1 MEALWFIIW
10 NNMKK
15 KKRDVVVLFFLIA
28 LAALFLYVS
37 VSVFAGLNSTLDAA
51 YERAHTADL
60 IYITSQGGDRIPDI
74 FKSQE
79 EVVEYEASE
88 CLFFVS
94 ADYWKGKEE
103 ESQQSS
109 MFIFG
114 RIEEERTICTLAGSE
129 HVTEREDSILLPYYL
144 KAAGGYAV
152 GDPFYLLIGET
163 EWEFHVA
170 GFVQDPLFATPLNVS
185 AYSCYISNARFNEMQ
200 KVNDATR
207 EGQDSICYKVR
218 LRTGEDSIVFD
229 HKMSQILVAEIPEIG
244 NSINLGMNWRTM
256 RGGVAILSKISM
268 GVMLVFS
275 LLLIAVALIIVRF
288 SVYNFLEMNRK
299 NTGILQAAGYTTR
312 QLQSAVMLE
321 MAFLAFLASITGI
334 LFGILGSGLIG
345 SIQGMMLGLSWNQKF
360 HTGAALVTVAALM
373 IIVTGVAWL
382 CGRAYRKTP
391 VLDALRGGISTHN
404 FKRNPFPFEK
414 SRLPEAFVLAGKHLF
429 GEKGKTVS
437 VLCIVTLLSFS
448 VCMGFGLYENFAIRT
463 DTLLKIVGTEAGDI
477 LVTGDGV
484 EQAGEELAQ
493 WDGIESVLYYGNTS
507 VHIESADAETEVTCD
522 YWRDPEALHNEML
535 VQGRLPKYE
544 NEIVLTT
551 SIAKRLHVKPGDTVY
566 VTAGGERLSYVVS
579 GIDQKMNNMGL
590 KAMMCEA
597 GAKRL
602 INTVELVQ
610 VFCYLEEG
618 VTVAEM
624 SERILVHFPELT
636 VADSAKQVANTMKMI
651 VFVMAAICVVF
662 VLITLFVVVLVEVLL
677 IKSKLIKERR
687 NYGIWKALGFTTAQL
702 IAQTMLMNV
711 PVIAAGAVLGAVCS
725 SFLFSPLVVIVMS
738 FCGIKQVDMS
748 VPPIW
753 MLISIAGIVLVALA
767 ASFLSSVRIR
777 KIEPVSML
785 MEE

>member
-10 NNMKK
+10 NNIKK
-15 KKRDVVVLFFLIA
+15 KKKDVVVLFFLIA

-37 VSVFAGLNSTLDAA
+37 VSVFAGLNGTLDAA

-60 IYITSQGGDRIPDI
+60 IYITSQGGDRIADI

-94 ADYWKGKEE
+94 ADYRSGKEE

-109 MFIFG
+109 MFVLG
-114 RIEEERTICTLAGSE
+114 RIEEERTICKLAGSE
-129 HVTEREDSILLPYYL
+129 HVTAREDSILLPYYL
-144 KAAGGYAV
+144 KVAGGYEV
-152 GDPFYLLIGET
+152 GDPFYLSIGET
-163 EWEFHVA
+163 EQEFHVA

-185 AYSCYISNARFNEMQ
+185 AYSCYISSARFKELQ
-200 KVNDATR
+200 KENVAAR
-207 EGQDSICYKVR
+207 EVQGICYKVR
-218 LRTGEDSIVFD
+218 LRAGEDSIAFD
-229 HKMSQILVAEIPEIG
+229 HKMSQILVAEIPELG

-256 RGGVAILSKISM
+256 KGGVAILSKISM

-275 LLLIAVALIIVRF
+275 LLLITVALIIVRF
-288 SVYNFLEMNRK
+288 SIHNFMEMNRK

-312 QLQSAVMLE
+312 QLRSSVMLE
-321 MAFLAFLASITGI
+321 MAFLALLASVAGV

-345 SIQGMMLGLSWNQKF
+345 SIQGMMLGLGWNQKF
-360 HTGAALVTVAALM
+360 HTGAALVTIAALM
-373 IIVTGVAWL
+373 IIVPGVAWL
-382 CGRAYRKTP
+382 CGRVYRKMP

-414 SRLPEAFVLAGKHLF
+414 SRLPKAFVLAGKHLF
-429 GEKGKTVS
+429 GEKGKTLS

-448 VCMGFGLYENFAIRT
+448 VCMGFGMYENFAVRT
-463 DTLLKIVGTEAGDI
+463 DTLLKIVGAEAGDI
-477 LVTGDGV
+477 LVTGEGV

-522 YWRDPEALHNEML
+522 YWRDPEALHSEML

-566 VTAGGERLSYVVS
+566 VTGGGERLSYVVS

-602 INTVELVQ
+602 NETVELVQ
-610 VFCYLEEG
+610 VFCYLEDG

-624 SERILVHFPELT
+624 SERILAHFPELA

-651 VFVMAAICVVF
+651 VFAMVAICVVF

-687 NYGIWKALGFTTAQL
+687 NFGIWKALGFTTAQL
-702 IAQTMLMNV
+702 IVQTMLMNV

-725 SFLFSPLVVIVMS
+725 GFLFSPFVVIVMS

-753 MLISIAGIVLVALA
+753 MLISIVGIVLVALA
-767 ASFLSSVRIR
+767 ASFLSSVKIR